1 MPKYSRSWIVGVMA
15 IVVSSAASAQIAS
28 AATSSYAAGTNAGM
42 SQYRI
47 NPDDELEVNVWG
59 EQRLQREVRV
69 LPDGTINF
77 PLVGQIVAQ
86 GRLTSDIEAAVT
98 EGLKS
103 QYRGEVPQVTVSV
116 KKPSGLSFSVM
127 GKVHTAGTFSPG
139 RFVNV
144 LEAISLAGG
153 PNEFANLNN
162 VMILRKTPDGALR
175 PIHVRLGAVF
185 KSNPDRDEITSQNIP
200 VIMTGDTVIVP

>member
-1 MPKYSRSWIVGVMA
+1 MRLYSRSCLFGLAA
-15 IVVSSAASAQIAS
+15 ILVSSAATAQIAS
-28 AATSSYAAGTNAGM
+28 VAGSSMVAAANPAV

-47 NPDDELEVNVWG
+47 NPDDELEINVWG

-77 PLVGQIVAQ
+77 PLVGQVVAQ
-86 GRLTSDIEAAVT
+86 GKLTQDIEAAVT
-98 EGLKS
+98 EGLRS

-127 GKVHTAGTFSPG
+127 GKVNTAGTFAPG

-153 PNEFANLNN
+153 PSEFANLNN
-162 VMILRKTPDGALR
+162 VMILRKTPTGLQ
-175 PIHVRLGAVF
+175 PIHVRLASVF
-185 KSNPDRDEITSQNIP
+185 KSSPSREQISATNIP
-200 VIMTGDTVIVP
+200 TIMTGDTVIVP

>member
-1 MPKYSRSWIVGVMA
+1 MHRNYRRWVSGLAA
-15 IVVSSAASAQIAS
+15 ILVSSAASAQIAS
-28 AATSSYAAGTNAGM
+28 AAGSSFHAPTNTAAT
-42 SQYRI
+42 QYRI
-47 NPDDELEVNVWG
+47 NPDDELEINVWG
-59 EQRLQREVRV
+59 EQRLQRDVRV

-98 EGLKS
+98 DGLRS

-127 GKVHTAGTFSPG
+127 GKVKSSGTFAPG

-153 PNEFANLNN
+153 PDEFANLNK
-162 VMILRKTPDGALR
+162 VMILRKTPTGLQ
-175 PIHVRLGAVF
+175 PIQVRLAAVF
-185 KSNPDRDEITSQNIP
+185 KSHPRADEISQANIP
-200 VIMTGDTVIVP
+200 TMMTGDTVIVP

>member
-1 MPKYSRSWIVGVMA
+1 MG
-15 IVVSSAASAQIAS
+15 
-28 AATSSYAAGTNAGM
+28 ATANSTVN
-42 SQYRI
+42 QYRI
-47 NPDDELEVNVWG
+47 NPDDELEINVWG

-86 GRLTSDIEAAVT
+86 GRLTQDIEAAVT
-98 EGLKS
+98 EGLRN

-127 GKVHTAGTFSPG
+127 GKVNTAGTFSPG

-153 PNEFANLNN
+153 PSEFANLNS
-162 VMILRKTPDGALR
+162 VMILRKTPTGLQ
-175 PIHVRLGAVF
+175 PIHVRLANVF
-185 KSNPDRDEITSQNIP
+185 KSNPSRDQISATNIP
-200 VIMTGDTVIVP
+200 TIMTGDTVIVP

>member
-1 MPKYSRSWIVGVMA
+1 MHLYSRSWLFGLAA
-15 IVVSSAASAQIAS
+15 IVMSSNATAQIAS
-28 AATSSYAAGTNAGM
+28 VAGSSSVAAANPAV

-47 NPDDELEVNVWG
+47 NPDDELEINVWG
-59 EQRLQREVRV
+59 ETRLQRDVRV

-77 PLVGQIVAQ
+77 PLVGQVVAQ
-86 GRLTSDIEAAVT
+86 GRLTQDIEAAVT
-98 EGLKS
+98 EGLRS
-103 QYRGEVPQVTVSV
+103 QYRGDVPQVTVSV

-153 PNEFANLNN
+153 PSEFANLNN
-162 VMILRKTPDGALR
+162 VMILRKTATGLQ
-175 PIHVRLGAVF
+175 PIHVRLASVF
-185 KSNPDRDEITSQNIP
+185 KSSPSQDQISTANIP
-200 VIMTGDTVIVP
+200 TIMTGDTVIVP

>member
-1 MPKYSRSWIVGVMA
+1 MRMYSRSWIFCLA
-15 IVVSSAASAQIAS
+15 SILVSSAAPAQIAAAAGSSFVAPTNS
-28 AATSSYAAGTNAGM
+28 AAR
-42 SQYRI
+42 QYRI
-47 NPDDELEVNVWG
+47 NPDDELEINVWG
-59 EQRLQREVRV
+59 EQRLQRDVRV

-86 GRLTSDIEAAVT
+86 GHLTQDIEQAVT
-98 EGLKS
+98 EGLRT

-127 GKVHTAGTFSPG
+127 GKVHSAGTFSPG

-153 PNEFANLNN
+153 PNEFANLNS
-162 VMILRKTPDGALR
+162 VMILRKTAAGLQ
-175 PIHVRLGAVF
+175 PIHVRLGNVF
-185 KSNPDRDEITSQNIP
+185 KSNPSADQISTDNIP
-200 VIMTGDTVIVP
+200 TIMTGDTVIVP

>member
-1 MPKYSRSWIVGVMA
+1 MVT
-15 IVVSSAASAQIAS
+15 AAN
-28 AATSSYAAGTNAGM
+28 AAV

-47 NPDDELEVNVWG
+47 NPDDELEINVWG
-59 EQRLQREVRV
+59 EQRLQRDVRV
-69 LPDGTINF
+69 LPDGTVNF
-77 PLVGQIVAQ
+77 PLVGQILAQ
-86 GRLTSDIEAAVT
+86 GRLTRDIEAAVT
-98 EGLKS
+98 DGLRS

-127 GKVHTAGTFSPG
+127 GKVHTAGTFAPG

-162 VMILRKTPDGALR
+162 VMILRKTTEGLQ
-175 PIHVRLGAVF
+175 PIHVRLGSVF
-185 KSNPDRDEITSQNIP
+185 RSNPSRDQISAVNIP
-200 VIMTGDTVIVP
+200 TIMTGDTVIVP

>member
-1 MPKYSRSWIVGVMA
+1 MRLYYRSCLFGLAA
-15 IVVSSAASAQIAS
+15 ILVSSAATAQIAS
-28 AATSSYAAGTNAGM
+28 VAGSSMIAVTNPAAA
-42 SQYRI
+42 QYRI
-47 NPDDELEVNVWG
+47 NPDDELEINVWG

-77 PLVGQIVAQ
+77 PLVGQIAAQ
-86 GRLTSDIEAAVT
+86 GRLTTEIEAAVT

-127 GKVHTAGTFSPG
+127 GKVHSAGTFSPG

-162 VMILRKTPDGALR
+162 VMILRKTATRLQ
-175 PIHVRLGAVF
+175 PIHVRLAGVF
-185 KSNPDRDEITSQNIP
+185 KSSPSRDQISPANIP
-200 VIMTGDTVIVP
+200 TIMTGDTVIVP

>member
-1 MPKYSRSWIVGVMA
+1 MRMYSRCCLVGVTA
-15 IVVSSAASAQIAS
+15 ILVSSAAPAQIAAAAGS
-28 AATSSYAAGTNAGM
+28 SLAAATNPVT

-47 NPDDELEVNVWG
+47 NPDDELEINVWG
-59 EQRLQREVRV
+59 EQRLQRDVRV
-69 LPDGTINF
+69 LPDGTFSF
-77 PLVGQIVAQ
+77 PLVGQVLAQ
-86 GRLTSDIEAAVT
+86 GRLTTEIEAAVT
-98 EGLKS
+98 EGLRS

-127 GKVHTAGTFSPG
+127 GKVHSAGTFSPG

-162 VMILRKTPDGALR
+162 VMILRKTADGLK
-175 PIHVRLGAVF
+175 PFHVRLGAVF
-185 KSNPDRDEITSQNIP
+185 KSNPGADQISAQNIP

>member
-1 MPKYSRSWIVGVMA
+1 MRLYSRRWLTGLIA
-15 IVVSSAASAQIAS
+15 IAVSSAASAQIAS
-28 AATSSYAAGTNAGM
+28 AAGGSLAAATNASL

-47 NPDDELEVNVWG
+47 NPDDELEINVWG
-59 EQRLQREVRV
+59 EQRLQRDVRV
-69 LPDGTINF
+69 LPDGTFNF
-77 PLVGQIVAQ
+77 PLVGQVLAQ
-86 GRLTSDIEAAVT
+86 GRLTRDVEAAVT

-127 GKVHTAGTFSPG
+127 GKVHSAETFAPG

-162 VMILRKTPDGALR
+162 VMILRKTSDGLQ
-175 PIHVRLGAVF
+175 PIHVRLGSVF
-185 KSNPDRDEITSQNIP
+185 KSNPGRDSISPENIP

>member
-1 MPKYSRSWIVGVMA
+1 MRMYSRCWLVGA
-15 IVVSSAASAQIAS
+15 IAILVSSAASAQIAS
-28 AATSSYAAGTNAGM
+28 VAGSSFVAATNAAM
-42 SQYRI
+42 SQYRV
-47 NPDDELEVNVWG
+47 NPDDDLEINVWG
-59 EQRLQREVRV
+59 EQRLQRDVHV
-69 LPDGTINF
+69 LPDGTFNF
-77 PLVGQIVAQ
+77 PLVGQVLAQ
-86 GRLTSDIEAAVT
+86 GRLTRDIEAAVT
-98 EGLKS
+98 EGLRS

-127 GKVHTAGTFSPG
+127 GKVHSAGTFAPG

-162 VMILRKTPDGALR
+162 VMILRKTSDGLQ

-185 KSNPDRDEITSQNIP
+185 RSSPNREQISAENIP

>member
-1 MPKYSRSWIVGVMA
+1 MRLYSRSCLFGLAA
-15 IVVSSAASAQIAS
+15 ILVSSAATAQIAS
-28 AATSSYAAGTNAGM
+28 VAGSSMIAVTNPAAA
-42 SQYRI
+42 QYRI
-47 NPDDELEVNVWG
+47 NPDDELEINVWG

-77 PLVGQIVAQ
+77 PLVGQIAAQ
-86 GRLTSDIEAAVT
+86 GRLTTDIEAAVT

-127 GKVHTAGTFSPG
+127 GKVHSAGTFSPG

-162 VMILRKTPDGALR
+162 VMILRKTATGLQ
-175 PIHVRLGAVF
+175 PIHVRLAGVF
-185 KSNPDRDEITSQNIP
+185 KSSPSRDQISPANIP
-200 VIMTGDTVIVP
+200 TIMTGDTVIVP

>member
-1 MPKYSRSWIVGVMA
+1 MRMYSRSWILSLIA
-15 IVVSSAASAQIAS
+15 IVVSSAAPAQTAS
-28 AATSSYAAGTNAGM
+28 AAGSSYVAAGASAM

-47 NPDDELEVNVWG
+47 NPDDELEINVWG
-59 EQRLQREVRV
+59 EQRLQRDVHV
-69 LPDGTINF
+69 LPDGTFNF
-77 PLVGQIVAQ
+77 PLVGQVLAQ
-86 GRLTSDIEAAVT
+86 GRLTRDIEAAVT
-98 EGLKS
+98 DGLRS

-127 GKVHTAGTFSPG
+127 GKVHTAGTFAPG

-153 PNEFANLNN
+153 PNEFANLNK
-162 VMILRKTPDGALR
+162 VMILRKGPNGLQ

-185 KSNPDRDEITSQNIP
+185 KADPGRDQISPDNIP

>member
-1 MPKYSRSWIVGVMA
+1 MRMYSRCWLAGMIA
-15 IVVSSAASAQIAS
+15 IVVSSTASAQIAPAIGS
-28 AATSSYAAGTNAGM
+28 SLAPATNTTAN
-42 SQYRI
+42 QYRI
-47 NPDDELEVNVWG
+47 NPDDELEINVWG
-59 EQRLQREVRV
+59 EQRLQRDVRV
-69 LPDGTINF
+69 LPDGTFNF
-77 PLVGQIVAQ
+77 PLVGQVLAQ
-86 GRLTSDIEAAVT
+86 GRLTHDIEATVT
-98 EGLKS
+98 EGLRS

-127 GKVHTAGTFSPG
+127 GKVHSAGTFAPG

-162 VMILRKTPDGALR
+162 VMILRKTVDGLR

-185 KSNPDRDEITSQNIP
+185 KSNPNREQISPQNIP